1 MIRKVLVFLA
11 LFATS
16 VLAQSPT
23 AFRLLDL
30 SGVGNYNS
38 PEEFNA
44 WAGAQLNY
52 PIIGKEEK
60 FDLGFGLA
68 GKFVIDFTKFNL
80 GGRTWNV
87 LTYGNL
93 GLPNFNNV
101 NVFANT
107 VSADEGINF
116 GMQAYTIFGKLYKK
130 SLTTSLLASTK
141 INSFGDTQ
149 VLSYRLGLGAEV
161 SLADAGL
168 PLVLNVT
175 PSYILMDD
183 KSEFASLQGEKVGAG
198 IWTTDTYL
206 ILPIGDKLGALFQTT
221 FAENVTP
228 VFRLGLIVSAG
239 LK

>member
-30 SGVGNYNS
+30 SGVGNYGS
-38 PEEFNA
+38 PKEPNA
-44 WAGAQLNY
+44 WAGARLVY
-52 PIIGKEEK
+52 PVIGKAEK
-60 FDLGFGLA
+60 FDLSFELA
-68 GKFVIDFTKFNL
+68 GKFVIDFTEFDLWRKWYL
-80 GGRTWNV
+80 
-87 LTYGNL
+87 LTYGNI

-141 INSFGDTQ
+141 IISFGDTQ
-149 VLSYRLGLGAEV
+149 VLSYRFGLGAEA

-239 LK
+239 L

>member
-1 MIRKVLVFLA
+1 MKKVLLILA
-11 LFATS
+11 LFTTS
-16 VLAQSPT
+16 LLAQSPT

-60 FDLGFGLA
+60 FDLSFGLS
-68 GKFVIDFTKFNL
+68 GKFVVDFTKFDL
-80 GGRTWNV
+80 AGRTWNV
-87 LTYGNL
+87 LTYGNI

-141 INSFGDTQ
+141 INTFGNTQ

-168 PLVLNVT
+168 PLVVNVT
-175 PSYILMDD
+175 PSYVIL
-183 KSEFASLQGEKVGAG
+183 KNENEFATLQNEQVGSG
-198 IWTTDTYL
+198 IWTTDAYL
-206 ILPIGDKLGALFQTT
+206 ILPIGDKVGALFQTT

-228 VFRLGLIVSAG
+228 AFRLGVIVSAG
-239 LK
+239 LQ